1 MANSH
6 RRSLIVNTISKYW
19 WVGRTL
25 YDENS
30 ENPWKLLEYFKS
42 DYSTRT
48 LILLS
53 SSYAN
58 NHKIIKKTIESLIN
72 LERKIGRNLTRREYR
87 DSLSYINILG
97 GINVL
102 DYFDKE
108 ELKIKIKDN
117 FYKNII

>member
-87 DSLSYINILG
+87 DSLSYI
-97 GINVL
+97 
-102 DYFDKE
+102 
-108 ELKIKIKDN
+108 
-117 FYKNII
+117 